1 MTLLSYLVAIAAIDS
16 LNPTATAFQVYLLTT
31 PKPVVRSIAFITGI
45 FLAYWTVGLLTTPGF
60 ARLIKLVLTTYREW
74 AFVIQLILSI
84 ALLYTG
90 CTLIS
95 NLGNKCSA

>member
-45 FLAYWTVGLLTTPGF
+45 FLAYWTVGLLTTLGF
-60 ARLIKLVLTTYREW
+60 ARLIKLVLTTHREW
-74 AFVIQLILSI
+74 VFVIQLILSI